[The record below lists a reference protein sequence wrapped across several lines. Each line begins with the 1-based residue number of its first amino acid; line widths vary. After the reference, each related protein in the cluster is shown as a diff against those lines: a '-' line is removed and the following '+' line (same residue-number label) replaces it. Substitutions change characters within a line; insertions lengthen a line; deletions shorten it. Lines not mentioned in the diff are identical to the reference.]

1 MSALLFNIINTYFF
15 TKKVMT
21 PIDKK
26 NKEPLNTNKL
36 YRV

>member
-1 MSALLFNIINTYFF
+1 MYIIFRNLIFSQ
-15 TKKVMT
+15 KKVMT